1 MIFLL
6 GMCKKPFNWFQN
18 VFNVFPYTQVKFK
31 GFNEYFLLQN
41 STTLM
46 IRTKTNV
53 GGKKHM
59 NLKDDTCTRL
69 LSSTFRLG
77 WPKTFHLG
85 HAKNLLSIQIPLL

>member
-6 GMCKKPFNWFQN
+6 GMCKKPFNWCQN
-18 VFNVFPYTQVKFK
+18 VFNVFPYTQVEFK

-41 STTLM
+41 STTLI

-59 NLKDDTCTRL
+59 NLKDDRVHVI
-69 LSSTFRLG
+69 RV
-77 WPKTFHLG
+77 
-85 HAKNLLSIQIPLL
+85 